1 MVIQNT
7 PPRSFILTILLF
19 GGMASPY
26 LFILITG
33 QYQNSIFLLLR
44 SIIAVNLNS
53 ISAFMAVAGVGAY
66 VYRIKAGS
74 GAAQDS
80 FLIATLT
87 IPVVLPSLLM
97 VGLLLSPVGN
107 RLPLYFGAA
116 ADLYL
121 AGIAS
126 LAIVIPIIAI
136 VSHASSIIRGKGTPA
151 GAVLMTMVI
160 YGLVAFV
167 LSTVTSPSGIVST
180 GRVLEEAGTRVLL
193 QTLFIVQFVIA
204 NILETTIPVPP
215 SEVALTQSLQLGAS
229 RIYTGTI
236 FALSAALF
244 IYYRLFRR
252 HSEDDVSL
260 EQSVRR
266 SSRLRFSNLT
276 SIGFSI
282 LLAVALDIGL
292 IVGISLLTGSAELAL
307 TSGLIGMM
315 ALIIL
320 IGLGDSMR
328 TRLFGE
334 SKKR

>member
-1 MVIQNT
+1 MAIQNN
-7 PPRSFILTILLF
+7 PPRSFIFVILLF

-26 LFILITG
+26 LLILITG
-33 QYQNSIFLLLR
+33 QYQNSIFILLR
-44 SIIAVNLNS
+44 SIIEINFNS
-53 ISAFMAVAGVGAY
+53 ISAFMALAGVGAY
-66 VYRIKAGS
+66 VYRIRVGS
-74 GAAQDS
+74 GAVQDS

-87 IPVVLPSLLM
+87 VPVVLPSLLM

-136 VSHASSIIRGKGTPA
+136 VSHGSSIIRGKGTPA

-167 LSTVTSPSGIVST
+167 LSTVISPAGIVST

-204 NILETTIPVPP
+204 NILETPIPVSPVEL
-215 SEVALTQSLQLGAS
+215 SMTQSLQLGTG

-244 IYYRLFRR
+244 LYYRLFRR

-260 EQSVRR
+260 EQSVKR
-266 SSRLRFSNLT
+266 SSRMRFSNLK
-276 SIGFSI
+276 SVGFSI

-292 IVGISLLTGSAELAL
+292 IVGISQLTGSAELAL
-307 TSGLIGMM
+307 MAGLIGVMG
-315 ALIIL
+315 LIIL
-320 IGLGDSMR
+320 IGLGDGLR
-328 TRLFGE
+328 TRLLWRA
-334 SKKR
+334 KR

>member
-1 MVIQNT
+1 MAIQNN
-7 PPRSFILTILLF
+7 PPQSFIFVILLF

-26 LFILITG
+26 LLILITG
-33 QYQNSIFLLLR
+33 QYQNSIFILLR
-44 SIIAVNLNS
+44 SIIEINFNS
-53 ISAFMAVAGVGAY
+53 ISAFMALAGVGAY
-66 VYRIKAGS
+66 VYRIRVGS
-74 GAAQDS
+74 GAVQDS

-87 IPVVLPSLLM
+87 VPVVLPSLLM

-136 VSHASSIIRGKGTPA
+136 VSHGSSIIRGKGTPA

-167 LSTVTSPSGIVST
+167 LSTVISPAGIVST

-204 NILETTIPVPP
+204 NILETPIPVPP
-215 SEVALTQSLQLGAS
+215 VELGMTQSLQLGTG

-244 IYYRLFRR
+244 LYYRLFRR
-252 HSEDDVSL
+252 HSEEDVSL
-260 EQSVRR
+260 EQSVKR
-266 SSRLRFSNLT
+266 SSRMRFSNLK
-276 SIGFSI
+276 SVGFSI

-292 IVGISLLTGSAELAL
+292 IVGISQLTGSAELAL
-307 TSGLIGMM
+307 MAGLIGVMG
-315 ALIIL
+315 LIIL
-320 IGLGDSMR
+320 IGLGDGLR
-328 TRLFGE
+328 TRLLWRA
-334 SKKR
+334 KR

>member
-1 MVIQNT
+1 LAIQNN
-7 PPRSFILTILLF
+7 PPRSFIFAILLF

-26 LFILITG
+26 LLILITG
-33 QYQNSIFLLLR
+33 QYQNSIFILLR
-44 SIIAVNLNS
+44 SIIEINFNS
-53 ISAFMAVAGVGAY
+53 ISAFMALAGVGAY
-66 VYRIKAGS
+66 VYRIRVGS
-74 GAAQDS
+74 GAVQDS

-87 IPVVLPSLLM
+87 VPVVLPSLLM

-107 RLPLYFGAA
+107 SLPLYFGAA

-136 VSHASSIIRGKGTPA
+136 VSHGSSIIRGKGTPA

-167 LSTVTSPSGIVST
+167 LSTVISPAGIVST

-193 QTLFIVQFVIA
+193 QTLFIVRFVIA
-204 NILETTIPVPP
+204 NILETPIPLPP
-215 SEVALTQSLQLGAS
+215 VELGMTQSLQLGTG

-244 IYYRLFRR
+244 LYYRLFRR
-252 HSEDDVSL
+252 HSEEDVSL
-260 EQSVRR
+260 EQSVKR
-266 SSRLRFSNLT
+266 SSRMRLSNLK
-276 SIGFSI
+276 SVGFSI

-292 IVGISLLTGSAELAL
+292 IVGISQLTGSAELAL
-307 TSGLIGMM
+307 MAGLIGVMG
-315 ALIIL
+315 LIIL
-320 IGLGDSMR
+320 IGLGDGLR
-328 TRLFGE
+328 TRLRWRA
-334 SKKR
+334 KR

>member
-1 MVIQNT
+1 
-7 PPRSFILTILLF
+7 
-19 GGMASPY
+19 MASPY
-26 LFILITG
+26 LLILITG
-33 QYQNSIFLLLR
+33 QYQNSIFILLR
-44 SIIAVNLNS
+44 SIIEINFNS
-53 ISAFMAVAGVGAY
+53 ISAFMALAGVGAY
-66 VYRIKAGS
+66 VYRIRVGS
-74 GAAQDS
+74 GAVQDS

-87 IPVVLPSLLM
+87 VPVVLPSLLM

-136 VSHASSIIRGKGTPA
+136 VSHGSSIIRGKGTPA

-167 LSTVTSPSGIVST
+167 LSTVISPAGIVST

-204 NILETTIPVPP
+204 NILETPIPVSPVEL
-215 SEVALTQSLQLGAS
+215 SMTQSLQLGTG

-244 IYYRLFRR
+244 LYYRLFRR

-260 EQSVRR
+260 EQSVKR
-266 SSRLRFSNLT
+266 SSRMRFSNLK
-276 SIGFSI
+276 SVGFSI

-292 IVGISLLTGSAELAL
+292 IVGISQLTGSAELAL
-307 TSGLIGMM
+307 MAGLIGVMG
-315 ALIIL
+315 LIIL
-320 IGLGDSMR
+320 IGLGDGLR
-328 TRLFGE
+328 TRLLWRA
-334 SKKR
+334 KR

>member
-1 MVIQNT
+1 MAIQNN
-7 PPRSFILTILLF
+7 PPRSFIFVILLF

-26 LFILITG
+26 LLILITG
-33 QYQNSIFLLLR
+33 QYQNSIFILLR
-44 SIIAVNLNS
+44 SIIEINFNS
-53 ISAFMAVAGVGAY
+53 ISAFMALAGVGAY
-66 VYRIKAGS
+66 VYRIRVGS
-74 GAAQDS
+74 GAVQDS

-87 IPVVLPSLLM
+87 VPVVLPSLLM

-136 VSHASSIIRGKGTPA
+136 VSHGSSIIRGKGTPA

-167 LSTVTSPSGIVST
+167 LSTVISPAGIVST

-204 NILETTIPVPP
+204 NILETPIPVSPVEL
-215 SEVALTQSLQLGAS
+215 SMTQSLQLGTG

-244 IYYRLFRR
+244 LYYRLFRR
-252 HSEDDVSL
+252 HSEEDVSL
-260 EQSVRR
+260 EQSVKR
-266 SSRLRFSNLT
+266 SSRMRLSNLK
-276 SIGFSI
+276 SVGFSI

-292 IVGISLLTGSAELAL
+292 IVGISQLTGSAELAL
-307 TSGLIGMM
+307 MAGLIGVMG
-315 ALIIL
+315 LIIL
-320 IGLGDSMR
+320 IGLGDGLR
-328 TRLFGE
+328 TRLLWRA
-334 SKKR
+334 KR